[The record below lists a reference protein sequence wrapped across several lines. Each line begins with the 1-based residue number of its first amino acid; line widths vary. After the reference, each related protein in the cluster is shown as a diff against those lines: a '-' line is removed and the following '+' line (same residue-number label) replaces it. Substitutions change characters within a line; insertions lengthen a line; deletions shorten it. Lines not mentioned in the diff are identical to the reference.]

1 MRLGRLLKKGVKIG
15 VKIGAGELIKRT
27 PAGTALDLANKVVR
41 RDKRTSH
48 AAVGHTPGL
57 CELYAALQE
66 LRRQFRGVIGQYPEA
81 VMQLMSVLFEEED

>member
-1 MRLGRLLKKGVKIG
+1 M
-15 VKIGAGELIKRT
+15 
-27 PAGTALDLANKVVR
+27 R